1 MTGEFGFLVT
11 ANGDIEATIDASI
24 NILGNTLDVEGGAG
38 IYFGDNRGFAAAITL
53 TLGAGFS
60 GAGFSLTGA
69 FTLKVNTS
77 QIDRTFSG
85 VTAEAYSAEIS
96 IAGTLSLLSLID
108 ATGSVTIKLSGS
120 GFSFELDASIDVTP
134 LGTFVST
141 DS

>member
-1 MTGEFGFLVT
+1 MQTGPATPYLSIQASGELEILNSFTMTGEFGFLVT

-69 FTLKVNTS
+69 FTLR
-77 QIDRTFSG
+77 QILLRL
-85 VTAEAYSAEIS
+85 TAH
-96 IAGTLSLLSLID
+96 
-108 ATGSVTIKLSGS
+108 SV
-120 GFSFELDASIDVTP
+120 V
-134 LGTFVST
+134 
-141 DS
+141 